1 MAQKINGV
9 TYEAPNSAQM
19 AQLAYQAALQN
30 VYANADEMG
39 LKSKLEKELAA
50 QFIGGRSG
58 KVFATKIWKYATN
71 TSSVGEAM
79 LDSIGLVAKPATDTE
94 AGQDDFAEESEIFQ
108 WTRCNYTRDDDGFAR
123 PTAVEGM
130 PGFAKTGKVD
140 IGNVYAT
147 FWYKVEN
154 HGTYDVYY
162 MSDAPHPE
170 LGLVP
175 WIEAIK
181 ADGTVLPFYVHSAFY
196 SISNEEGTSGD
207 SKKILRSQY
216 GVPAY
221 NNSYNSMITEYQKK
235 GAGYWG
241 SGSERTLFAFLMM
254 VIKYKTKNSQKFFR
268 GHVDTWN
275 AQSKIAVAEESAKR
289 VLIAD
294 QSKFYVGACVS
305 VGTCLDNNKAVTQD
319 RNYATVHDVVNRA
332 QIKSIEKVVVSG
344 TEYTALTLD
353 VPEAFNVTVDD
364 YVSMMPCMSGETDKV
379 IGHFDGSYL
388 SNTDG
393 CHTFRIGGTEYM
405 NGQAII
411 DSNVVMQRD
420 EGSGLWLQ
428 YVAKRGVKHVANAH
442 TGYTLA
448 GGIPIAEGDYWS
460 GDIYV
465 DPDTGSFCPCSIGGG
480 DSIGTGDRVW
490 GPQSGKGEDG
500 TLREKYTVGNLGIGS
515 YVGLCS
521 VSCWDAL
528 SRPLWASGCCD

>member
-1 MAQKINGV
+1 MALTEYDVQPMLHRDGV
-9 TYEAPNSAQM
+9 N
-19 AQLAYQAALQN
+19 LAYQLALQN
-30 VYANADEMG
+30 VYTHADVIG
-39 LKSKLEKELAA
+39 LKSNLEKQLAA

-58 KVFATKIWKYATN
+58 KVFATKIWHYAAN
-71 TSSVGEAM
+71 TSSAGEAL

-108 WTRCNYTRDDDGFAR
+108 WTRCNYTRDDDDGFAR
-123 PTAVEGM
+123 PTALEGM

-147 FWYKVEN
+147 FWYKVED
-154 HGTYDVYY
+154 HGIYDIYY
-162 MSDAPHPE
+162 MSDTPHPE

-175 WIEAIK
+175 WYEAVK
-181 ADGTVLPFYVHSAFY
+181 ADNTVMPYYVHSAFY
-196 SISNEEGTSGD
+196 SVSNEEGTSGA
-207 SKKILRSQY
+207 SNKILRSQY

-241 SGSERTLFAFLMM
+241 SGSERTLFAFLML

-275 AQSKIAVAEESAKR
+275 VQSKIAVAEESAKR

-332 QIKSIEKVVVSG
+332 QIKSIETVVVSG

-353 VPEAFNVTVDD
+353 APEAFNVTVDD

-411 DSNVVMQRD
+411 DSNVVVQRD

-428 YVAKRGVKHVANAH
+428 YVAKRGFKHVANAH

-480 DSIGTGDRVW
+480 DSIGTGDMVW

-500 TLREKYTVGNLGIGS
+500 ALREKYTVGYLWAGS
-515 YVGLCS
+515 VGGLCH
-521 VSCWDAL
+521 VNCWDGLAGTY
-528 SRPLWASGCCD
+528 WAFGCCD